1 MCSKLVLIQCT
12 YLPSITDHGADVTAQ
27 TKGNVTALSIITRR
41 TPDVIP
47 KYIEK
52 FDACITING
61 DFEIG
66 DQDLELRLDF
76 RLLIPSP
83 RSNISEMNLLIA
95 FLDAGQKRI
104 LKHPL
109 CAAFLFLKW
118 VRIRKFFLF
127 SLGYHALFVILFSV
141 YVLSLFCS
149 FDNIDNT
156 TFDNWVAKHIASI
169 AILITLMNS
178 ALCGKEIFQVTCKH
192 NLIFILYIHIIIP
205 LIRCPTE

>member
-1 MCSKLVLIQCT
+1 MDSSPYT
-12 YLPSITDHGADVTAQ
+12 ITDHGADVTAE
-27 TKGNVTALSIITRR
+27 TKGHVTALSIITRR

-52 FDACITING
+52 FDACISING
-61 DFEIG
+61 DYEIG

-76 RLLIPSP
+76 RLLIPH
-83 RSNISEMNLLIA
+83 SNISEMNLLMA

-127 SLGYHALFVILFSV
+127 SLGYHALFVMLFSV

-149 FDNIDNT
+149 LDNIDNT
-156 TFDNWVAKHIASI
+156 PFDTWVAKHIASI

-178 ALCGKEIFQVTCKH
+178 CLCGKEIFQVTFK
-192 NLIFILYIHIIIP
+192 
-205 LIRCPTE
+205 